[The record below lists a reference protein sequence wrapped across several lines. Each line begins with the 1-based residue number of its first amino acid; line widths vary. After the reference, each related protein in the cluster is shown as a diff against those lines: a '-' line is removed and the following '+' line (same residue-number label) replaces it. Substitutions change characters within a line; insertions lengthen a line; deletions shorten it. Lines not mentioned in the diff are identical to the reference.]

1 MAASFIFAEACGER
15 SSLRGYSEH
24 TVEMSTG
31 EKNYG
36 HCLFTCGSCMT
47 ENIFGEYGQRSG
59 DNYQRVDQPLRRKP
73 MGLLYLCRTHE

>member
-47 ENIFGEYGQRSG
+47 E
-59 DNYQRVDQPLRRKP
+59 L
-73 MGLLYLCRTHE
+73 